1 MIPINTLSSSAA
13 IFLAA
18 PKVHGDFRGKPS
30 GAPGTGTRLSLGP
43 ASRPRGFSAMAA
55 TDLIDFEYY
64 HHIRG
69 TLTNETVDIMD
80 KELLSKNVI
89 IQIQSDGIVQVASDR
104 DGSFVLE
111 YLLKDGS
118 LSLEKFLELIGGIY

>member
-1 MIPINTLSSSAA
+1 
-13 IFLAA
+13 
-18 PKVHGDFRGKPS
+18 
-30 GAPGTGTRLSLGP
+30 
-43 ASRPRGFSAMAA
+43 MAA

-118 LSLEKFLELIGGIY
+118 LSLEKFLELIEGIY